1 MRCQEQKFQVEYHNV
16 IAMRC
21 QEQKF
26 QVKYHKVIMRCQE
39 QKLQVEYKHTVP
51 VMWVRKVRKNGGS
64 ELRSVLARPAHP
76 RLLRAPTM
84 DSLTQPTSLV
94 RGANAEIGRKRTHRG
109 RRSSEARIRQS
120 LLRSSKRPFH
130 REKRRHVDHPGSGA
144 GDLVASR
151 EKDQSGGF
159 GRLQA
164 KRRKIAV
171 TGAIAQRRF
180 STLPSHFATYCSG
193 NPGGSSAEVA
203 KLELRNLA
211 QDRDQ
216 WFQLCSQL

>member
-1 MRCQEQKFQVEYHNV
+1 MMKAFVGWSEGE
-16 IAMRC
+16 
-21 QEQKF
+21 
-26 QVKYHKVIMRCQE
+26 
-39 QKLQVEYKHTVP
+39 
-51 VMWVRKVRKNGGS
+51 KNGGS

-109 RRSSEARIRQS
+109 RRSSEARIRRSLLRSSKRPFHAEIGRKRTHRGRRSSEARIRWS

-130 REKRRHVDHPGSGA
+130 REKQRKRHVDHPGSGA

-216 WFQLCSQL
+216 WSQLCSQL